1 MGENFFSIIFYS
13 FYIFEGNYIEFSR
26 TIESYIKSANNKEL
40 FGDSENHINLHIS
53 GGREIG
59 RRIHNYSAAWLSL
72 VDHTRIVHRKLKD
85 HTSDDV
91 RDFADEYEIKLSDFL
106 KDTFE
111 NVFIKD
117 LRNYVQ
123 HKKVPVPT
131 LHFKIRR
138 VEDLLSESGDP
149 LMEGGYSFEFNS
161 KDIEDFNWSGQP
173 KEYIKNNESVP
184 IVKIIDQHFS
194 IMKDFYLWIQFR
206 DHQLHPYA
214 PREVKEITFEEW
226 KQNTMRSEV

>member
-13 FYIFEGNYIEFSR
+13 FYIFEGNYIEFKK
-26 TIESYIKSANNKEL
+26 TIESYVETANSDEFL
-40 FGDSENHINLHIS
+40 GGSEKHINLHIS
-53 GGREIG
+53 GGREMG
-59 RRIHNYSAAWLSL
+59 RRIHNYAAAWLSL
-72 VDHTRIVHRKLKD
+72 VDHTRIIYEKLKD

-91 RDFADEYEIKLSDFL
+91 RDFANEYDARLAEYL

-111 NVFIKD
+111 NMFVKD
-117 LRNYVQ
+117 LRRYVQ

-131 LHFKIRR
+131 LHFKMCRI
-138 VEDLLSESGDP
+138 EKLLSESGDP
-149 LMEGGYSFEFNS
+149 LFEGGYSFEFNS
-161 KDIEDFNWSGQP
+161 KDIEDFNWSRQP
-173 KEYIKNNESVP
+173 KEYLKSNKSVP
-184 IVKIIDQHFS
+184 IVKIIDKHFS

-226 KQNTMRSEV
+226 KQKAL